1 MGRFALCS
9 LVCAALTI
17 AGAGLATAEVPSV
30 VAVQGR
36 LTDNVGLP
44 LPAGDKSFT
53 FRIYDLQ
60 AAGNKVWPASAGE
73 IQPITTSIEGSW
85 SALVGTVE
93 PLSESVFADPERW
106 LEIEVDGT
114 ILPRMRLATG
124 PFAFRVATIDGAE
137 GGLLNSALQTPGLEV
152 GSSLQ
157 SGLVQLF
164 QNGSTAPA
172 AVFDMAQTGD
182 NSVTLPPDA
191 IANAELLDEPGVA
204 SNDRHAEFILTGG
217 VDWLTSRTMTAPAD
231 GYVLVIATGEVI
243 LVHANGT
250 SSSGMFGLSDNSA
263 AFLAVQNITQI
274 PSAAPTGTYKV
285 ALAAQTI
292 IPVTPGAH
300 TFYLLGNE
308 VSGNLRASDLELSLL
323 FVPTAYGTVDPLAA
337 SEGPTDPDTVP
348 EPGIEHAQAGMSNSA
363 QIQQE
368 LAAMRAELETLKAQ
382 MAEQRELNQSSA
394 ALRR

>member
-231 GYVLVIATGEVI
+231 GYVLAIATGEVI